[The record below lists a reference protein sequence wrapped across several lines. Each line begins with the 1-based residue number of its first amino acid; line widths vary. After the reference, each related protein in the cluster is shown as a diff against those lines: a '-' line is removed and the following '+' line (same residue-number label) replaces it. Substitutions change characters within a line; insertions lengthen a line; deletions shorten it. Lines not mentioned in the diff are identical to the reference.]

1 MALNDRFARCYRFGP
16 FQLEARSGELRKHG
30 VRVRLQEQPLQ
41 ILIMLLDH
49 PGEVVLREEIER
61 HLWHGGTTV
70 EFDHGINAAIRRL
83 RTALGDTAETPRY
96 VETVSRRGYRFLAPV
111 EADPPAAIER
121 AGDALAS
128 VDVGAEA
135 PAALE
140 VSREARVVVS
150 PAPVAG
156 LRFGGRRL
164 LVSAASAVVLLAVA
178 ALVVARAVRRP
189 AFSDLLPPKGTTLV
203 GGAVLSPDGSK
214 LAAPVANA
222 SGATNLWIHSLASG
236 ADTILSVE
244 GGVARPFWAPDGK
257 SLAFFSDNQLKRI
270 ALPSGAPFRIL
281 AALAAGGGAWNRDD
295 TLLFSPDRR
304 GPLYRAG
311 AYGGVGLDPV
321 TRLAEGEVLGHASPH
336 FLPDGRRFLYLA
348 PNLDPGKSAVYLGSL
363 NSLDRKL
370 VLTGASEIDFAGPNR
385 LLFIRG
391 GALMAQSFEPRSGT
405 TRW

>member
-1 MALNDRFARCYRFGP
+1 MLPLWTFPTGSP
-16 FQLEARSGELRKHG
+16 FGELRKHG

-140 VSREARVVVS
+140 VSREARAVPS

-178 ALVVARAVRRP
+178 ALVVARVVRR
-189 AFSDLLPPKGTTLV
+189 LPFPISCRPRG
-203 GGAVLSPDGSK
+203 PRWW
-214 LAAPVANA
+214 AAPSSRRTAANWQPRWSMRRVLRTCGFTRLPRA
-222 SGATNLWIHSLASG
+222 PIRSSLSRA
-236 ADTILSVE
+236 
-244 GGVARPFWAPDGK
+244 GVARPFWAPDGK
-257 SLAFFSDNQLKRI
+257 SLAFFSE
-270 ALPSGAPFRIL
+270 
-281 AALAAGGGAWNRDD
+281 
-295 TLLFSPDRR
+295 
-304 GPLYRAG
+304 Y
-311 AYGGVGLDPV
+311 
-321 TRLAEGEVLGHASPH
+321 
-336 FLPDGRRFLYLA
+336 
-348 PNLDPGKSAVYLGSL
+348 
-363 NSLDRKL
+363 
-370 VLTGASEIDFAGPNR
+370 
-385 LLFIRG
+385 
-391 GALMAQSFEPRSGT
+391 QS
-405 TRW
+405 